1 MFLETLCIE
10 NNVVKNQEAHWQRIQ
25 KTAAHFGFRPP
36 KTPDILR
43 KMPTNLASTKTKCS
57 IIYKEEIN
65 KITFT
70 PYIPKR
76 VNSLKLVE
84 APHICYRFKYADR
97 DMLNQLRSLKSEYSE
112 VLITQ
117 NGCITDTTYSN
128 VACKRGDTYFTP
140 DTYLLNGTKRQW
152 LIQQGILHEVR
163 ITKEN
168 LHSYDAVILI
178 NAMLDLEDGIVIPTK
193 NIY

>member
-10 NNVVKNQEAHWQRIQ
+10 NNIVKNQEAHWRRMH

-36 KTPDILR
+36 KIPDIIR
-43 KMPTNLASTKTKCS
+43 MMPTNAVSTKTKCS

-76 VNSLKLVE
+76 IISLKLVE
-84 APHICYRFKYADR
+84 APHIRYRFKYADR
-97 DMLNQLRSLKSEYSE
+97 EMLNRLHSQKSDCDE

-117 NGCITDTTYSN
+117 NERVTDTTYSN
-128 VACKRGDTYFTP
+128 IACKRGDTYFTP

-152 LIQQGILHEVR
+152 LIQQGILHETH

-168 LHSYDAVILI
+168 LHTYDAVILI
-178 NAMLDLEDGIVIPTK
+178 NAMLDLEDGIEIPTK
-193 NIY
+193 NIF